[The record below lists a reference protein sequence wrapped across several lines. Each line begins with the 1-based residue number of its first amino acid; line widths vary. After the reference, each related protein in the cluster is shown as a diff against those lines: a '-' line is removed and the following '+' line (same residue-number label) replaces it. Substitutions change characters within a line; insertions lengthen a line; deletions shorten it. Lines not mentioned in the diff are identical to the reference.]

1 MTTFTTED
9 RVAVQ
14 QGTPEWFQMRLGKVT
29 ASRVADILAKT
40 KTGPSASR
48 QNYLIELAIQRTTGI
63 IQESYSNSAMEWGVQ
78 NEGNARVLYEITTNN
93 FVDKVAFIDHPSIKW
108 FGCSPD
114 GLVSDRGLLEIKC
127 PNSAT
132 HWEYFKSKKPPQK
145 YFIQMQAQIAVTNK
159 DWCDFVSFDP
169 RMPDRSQLLIVR
181 VDRDEAFIAE
191 MEAEIKKFLDEVEV
205 EVNLMKGM

>member
-63 IQESYSNSAMEWGVQ
+63 IQESYSNSAMEWGTQ
-78 NEGNARVLYEITTNN
+78 TEPQARVAYEVTTNN